1 MCSRI
6 MNTKQLWN
14 ALTLNPSTNKYFDG
28 IFSVDTLKEIEEKP
42 DLIICNTDP
51 SYEPGEHWVLFFFS
65 GNSVDFYDSLGREIT
80 YYGSVFIDFI
90 KNFAYDFKQCLR
102 RTQPIQSD
110 LCGHYCLYYAFA
122 KCHGYSMEEIID
134 NMLSADDVVNFVNK
148 IFYIC
153 PQSECSLLQ
162 YCSLC

>member
-1 MCSRI
+1 

-51 SYEPGEHWVLFFFS
+51 SYKSGEHWVLFFFS
-65 GNSVDFYDSLGREIT
+65 GNSVDFYDSLGRETT

-102 RTQPIQSD
+102 RMQPIQSD

-134 NMLSADDVVNFVNK
+134 NMVSADDVVNFVNK

-162 YCSLC
+162 